1 MHRFVTILILFFL
14 GLSGIAQNIQPTKV
28 VPDTIP
34 EKNHSLNQVVTDT
47 IKETKHLP
55 KQVVADTVHEK
66 KHSLKEVVPDSILEK
81 QHSPKKATLM
91 SLCLP
96 GLGQIYNKKYWKV
109 PILYVGFGVLSYF
122 IITNANYYTIYKTAY
137 IQSFNGDS
145 TGSQSDIV
153 RKYPASSI
161 LSAREYYRRN
171 LEISVILTAVLYIL
185 NITDAAVDAN
195 LFTYDIKK
203 DLSFK
208 VEPTLIPPAPLSRSY
223 TSGIRL
229 CLKF

>member
-1 MHRFVTILILFFL
+1 MQRFLIILILFSC
-14 GLSGIAQNIQPTKV
+14 GLTGIAQNNQPR
-28 VPDTIP
+28 
-34 EKNHSLNQVVTDT
+34 QVVTDT
-47 IKETKHLP
+47 IHETKHLLKQVVTDTIHEKRHSP
-55 KQVVADTVHEK
+55 KQVI
-66 KHSLKEVVPDSILEK
+66 PDSILEK

-109 PILYVGFGVLSYF
+109 PIIYAGFGILSYLIVF
-122 IITNANYYTIYKTAY
+122 NTNYYLTYKSAY
-137 IQSFNGDS
+137 IESFNGDS
-145 TGSQSDIV
+145 SGSYSDIV

-171 LEISVILTAVLYIL
+171 LEISIIFTAVLYIL

-208 VEPTLIPPAPLSRSY
+208 VEPTLIPPAPL
-223 TSGIRL
+223 
-229 CLKF
+229 